1 MLRILQSFFWWFG
14 RHLLGLRYHV
24 KLIGLDKLGALQGPT
39 LVMPNHPGL
48 IDPPL
53 VMCFVGSRGR
63 VRPTVTEGM
72 YRNPIL
78 YPFMRFVEALEVPDL
93 GEQSRGARDQTLA
106 MIDSI
111 VAGVERGESFLIY
124 PSGRTQ
130 RNGREVVGAS
140 RAVAEI
146 LERCPQVN
154 IVMVRTQGLW
164 GSFFSRAQTGK
175 SPELVRCLLRG
186 LGWFLANLLLF
197 TPRRD
202 VTITVQRVDRKDFPG
217 LTRDKLNPYLENWYN
232 EGMSETPV
240 FVPYHFLFGPRS
252 FEFPRIG
259 SGGMVDVELIGPAAI
274 AAVNEMI
281 EEHLRRPLSDA
292 EKQPQVALDQIGLDS
307 LDRMDIALEIEDRF
321 GFRSDHVAE
330 TIGQMWALAT
340 GQADRSETDLAPVP
354 EAWHRPPS
362 TMDVGVLAETIA
374 EAFVRRFL
382 LHPDDVVVADD
393 LSGALSY
400 RKLLVG
406 ARLLGKRLGRLPG
419 RNVGVMLPASVAA
432 DLVFVALHLEG
443 KLPAM
448 MNWTTGPANLAH
460 AVGQLGIR
468 SVVTSR
474 KLVDRLGIRIEGAE
488 YIYLED
494 LKSQIG
500 KLEAVAAMLSTYVL
514 PRRQLARLPHVEV
527 DDPAVVLFTSG
538 SESQPKAV
546 PLSHGNLITNLRAGV
561 AVFGAT
567 RKDTLL
573 AFLPPF
579 HSFGML
585 GNVVLPL
592 LMGVRAVHHPDPTA
606 ARELVRTAARYQASL
621 AFSTPTF
628 LGYMLG
634 VATRD
639 DLRSLRL
646 IASGAEKCP
655 QAVFDKAH
663 QLAPQATILEGYGI
677 TECSPVVAG
686 NRPGHIKPGTV
697 GLPVDD
703 VEVCVIDPESKQK
716 LPPNTTGMLLVHG
729 PSVFHG
735 YLAYDGPEPFI
746 EMDGKRWYVT
756 GDLVALDEDG
766 YITFRGRLKRFL
778 KVGGEMVSLPALEEP
793 LAQLYPP
800 TENGPRVAV
809 EGVET
814 PGGRTIVLFT
824 TEDLTLREA
833 NTLLAEAGMRGVMR
847 LDEVVRMDAIPA
859 LGTGKTDYKVLRK
872 MVVEKVQSA
881 IAPSP
886 SGRGSG

>member
-14 RHLLGLRYHV
+14 RRLLGLRYRV
-24 KLIGLDKLGALQGPT
+24 KVIGLDKLGGIQGPT
-39 LVMPNHPGL
+39 LVMPNHPGY

-53 VMCFVGSRGR
+53 VMCFVCSGGR

-72 YRNPIL
+72 YRNPVL
-78 YPFMRFVEALEVPDL
+78 HPFMRFVQALEVPDL
-93 GEQSRGARDQTLA
+93 AEQSRGARDQTLA
-106 MIDSI
+106 MIDNI
-111 VAGVERGESFLIY
+111 VGGLNRGESFLIY

-154 IVMVRTQGLW
+154 IVLVRTRGVW
-164 GSFFSRAQTGK
+164 GSFFSHAPTGK
-175 SPELVRCLLRG
+175 PPELGRCLLRG
-186 LGWFLANLLLF
+186 LGWFLANLLVF
-197 TPRRD
+197 TPRRE
-202 VTITVQRVDRKDFPG
+202 VTITVQRVEPKDLPG

-232 EGMSETPV
+232 EGGPETPV
-240 FVPYHFLFGPRS
+240 YVPYHFLFGPRT
-252 FEFPRIG
+252 FEFPLIG
-259 SGGMVDVELIGPAAI
+259 GGGQVDVESIGPAVI
-274 AAVNEMI
+274 ASVNEMI

-292 EKQPQVALDQIGLDS
+292 EKQPQVTLDQIGLDS

-321 GFRSDHVAE
+321 GFRSDRVAE
-330 TIGQMWALAT
+330 TVGQMWALAA
-340 GQADRSETDLAPVP
+340 GQADRPETELAAVP

-362 TMDVGVLAETIA
+362 TAGIEVLAETIA
-374 EAFVRRFL
+374 EAFLRRFL

-400 RKLLVG
+400 RRLLVG

-432 DLVFVALHLEG
+432 DLVFLSLHLEG

-460 AVGQLGIR
+460 AVEKLDIR
-468 SVVTSR
+468 YVVTSR
-474 KLVDRLGIRIEGAE
+474 KLVDRLGIQIQGAE
-488 YIYLED
+488 YLFLED

-500 KLEAVAAMLSTYVL
+500 KLEAAAALLATYLL
-514 PRRQLARLPHVEV
+514 PRRQLARLPRVEP

-546 PLSHGNLITNLRAGV
+546 PLSHRNLITNLRAGV
-561 AVFGAT
+561 AVLEAT
-567 RKDTLL
+567 RNDTLL

-579 HSFGML
+579 HSFGMT

-606 ARELVRTAARYQASL
+606 ARELVHTAARYQASL
-621 AFSTPTF
+621 VFSTPTF
-628 LGYMLG
+628 LSYMLG
-634 VATRD
+634 VATHD
-639 DLRSLRL
+639 DLRWFRV
-646 IASGAEKCP
+646 IVTGAEKCP
-655 QAVFDKAH
+655 QAVFDKAR
-663 QLAPQATILEGYGI
+663 QLAPKATILEGYGI
-677 TECSPVVAG
+677 TECSPVVSG
-686 NRPGHIKPGTV
+686 NRLDHNKLGTV
-697 GLPVDD
+697 GLPVDG

-716 LPPNTTGMLLVHG
+716 LPPGTLGMLLVHG

-735 YLAYDGPEPFI
+735 YLAYDGPEPFM
-746 EMDGKRWYVT
+746 ELDGKRWYVT
-756 GDLVALDEDG
+756 GDLVELDEDRF
-766 YITFRGRLKRFL
+766 IHFRGRLKRFL
-778 KVGGEMVSLPALEEP
+778 KAGGEMISLPALEEP
-793 LAQLYPP
+793 LAQRYPP

-824 TEDLTLREA
+824 TEDLSLRQA
-833 NTLLAEAGMRGVMR
+833 NAQLAEAGLRGVMR
-847 LDEVVRMDAIPA
+847 LDEVVRLDAIPV

-872 MVVEKVQSA
+872 LVVERVQSLA
-881 IAPSP
+881 K
-886 SGRGSG
+886 GE